1 MTDNEGGAAD
11 KRTWPDMRSLR
22 WPPEGVEHDPEV
34 KVKTEDMPPPVEFAA
49 DPTGSGELVPVPVGG
64 SPPEPAPEGERILA
78 ELRSLRKA
86 VDGLAGMLRG
96 LADSGRIGGGGGASG
111 PARSVSDHQGRQEI
125 QEYFLSHPG
134 RTVYPKEIAEAL
146 NLPVL
151 KVAELCEAMAQRG
164 QISRTPGA

>member
-64 SPPEPAPEGERILA
+64 HT
-78 ELRSLRKA
+78 
-86 VDGLAGMLRG
+86 
-96 LADSGRIGGGGGASG
+96 IGVTIT
-111 PARSVSDHQGRQEI
+111 RC
-125 QEYFLSHPG
+125 LG
-134 RTVYPKEIAEAL
+134 RTPLFRWRASSSLASTAL
-146 NLPVL
+146 SN
-151 KVAELCEAMAQRG
+151 
-164 QISRTPGA
+164 